1 MNSSFNL
8 CKMKKITIVFA
19 VIFAQM
25 FFGQEKKEVL
35 KIDWP
40 KEYEWKVV
48 VDEKDG
54 ETDVI
59 QMIPKKE
66 NENNWSILVSI
77 MSSKSFIT
85 ISEDFIKG
93 LFESESPTKDPLAKL
108 TILEKSNEKENVW
121 IIFKTEASFSTD
133 SNSPLSQ
140 ICYLLQSKNTLNS
153 ICIMEKEKSLSEEFV
168 KKWSKVFKEGR
179 LVNE

>member
-1 MNSSFNL
+1 
-8 CKMKKITIVFA
+8 MKKLVFLC
-19 VIFAQM
+19 VVLFSGI
-25 FFGQEKKEVL
+25 FFGQKKEVL

-121 IIFKTEASFSTD
+121 IIFKTEASFSTN

-153 ICIMEKEKSLSEEFV
+153 ICIMKKEKSLSEEFM
-168 KKWSKVFKEGR
+168 KKWSKVFKESR

>member
-1 MNSSFNL
+1 
-8 CKMKKITIVFA
+8 MKKTVF
-19 VIFAQM
+19 VFVLLCFQM
-25 FFGQEKKEVL
+25 FLGQEKEVL
-35 KIDWP
+35 KVEWP

-85 ISEDFIKG
+85 INEDFIKG
-93 LFESESPTKDPLAKL
+93 LFESQSPTKDPLAKL
-108 TILEKSNEKENVW
+108 TILGKSNEKENVW
-121 IIFKTEASFSTD
+121 IIFKTEASFSTN
-133 SNSPLSQ
+133 SNSHLSQ
-140 ICYLLQSKNTLNS
+140 ICYLLQGKSRLNS
-153 ICIMEKEKSLSEEFV
+153 ICIMKKENSLSEEFV
-168 KKWSKVFKEGR
+168 KKWSKIFKESK
-179 LVNE
+179 LINE

>member
-1 MNSSFNL
+1 
-8 CKMKKITIVFA
+8 MKKTVF
-19 VIFAQM
+19 VFVLLCFQM
-25 FFGQEKKEVL
+25 FFGQEKEVL
-35 KIDWP
+35 KIEWP

-85 ISEDFIKG
+85 INEDFIKG
-93 LFESESPTKDPLAKL
+93 LFESQSPTKDPLAKL
-108 TILEKSNEKENVW
+108 TILGKSNEKENVW
-121 IIFKTEASFSTD
+121 IIFKTEASFSTN

-140 ICYLLQSKNTLNS
+140 ICYLLQSKSRLNS
-153 ICIMEKEKSLSEEFV
+153 NC
-168 KKWSKVFKEGR
+168 
-179 LVNE
+179 

>member
-1 MNSSFNL
+1 
-8 CKMKKITIVFA
+8 MKKIIFVF
-19 VIFAQM
+19 VVLFGQM

-48 VDEKDG
+48 VDGKDG

-93 LFESESPTKDPLAKL
+93 LLESEFPTKDPLAKL

-121 IIFKTEASFSTD
+121 IIFKTEASFSTN

-153 ICIMEKEKSLSEEFV
+153 VCIMEKEKSLSEEFV

>member
-1 MNSSFNL
+1 
-8 CKMKKITIVFA
+8 MKKIIFVF
-19 VIFAQM
+19 VVLFGQM

-48 VDEKDG
+48 VDGKDG

-168 KKWSKVFKEGR
+168 KKWSKVFKESR

>member
-1 MNSSFNL
+1 
-8 CKMKKITIVFA
+8 MKKIIFVF
-19 VIFAQM
+19 VVLFGQM

-35 KIDWP
+35 KIEWP

-48 VDEKDG
+48 VDGKDG

-93 LFESESPTKDPLAKL
+93 LFESEFPTKDPLAKL

-121 IIFKTEASFSTD
+121 IIFKTEASFSPN

-153 ICIMEKEKSLSEEFV
+153 VCIMEKEKSLSKEFV

>member
-1 MNSSFNL
+1 
-8 CKMKKITIVFA
+8 MKKTVF
-19 VIFAQM
+19 VFVLLCFQM
-25 FFGQEKKEVL
+25 FLGQEKEVL
-35 KIDWP
+35 KVEWP

-85 ISEDFIKG
+85 INEDFIKG

-121 IIFKTEASFSTD
+121 IIFKTEASFSTN

-153 ICIMEKEKSLSEEFV
+153 VCIMEKEKSLSEEFV

>member
-1 MNSSFNL
+1 
-8 CKMKKITIVFA
+8 MKKIIFVF
-19 VIFAQM
+19 VVLFGQM
-25 FFGQEKKEVL
+25 FFGQEKEEVL
-35 KIDWP
+35 KIEWP

-85 ISEDFIKG
+85 INEDFIKG

-140 ICYLLQSKNTLNS
+140 ICYLLQSKSTLNS
-153 ICIMEKEKSLSEEFV
+153 ICIMEKEKSLSEEFI
-168 KKWSKVFKEGR
+168 KKWSKIFKESK
-179 LVNE
+179 LINE

>member
-1 MNSSFNL
+1 
-8 CKMKKITIVFA
+8 MKKIIFVF
-19 VIFAQM
+19 VVLFGQM
-25 FFGQEKKEVL
+25 FFGQKKKEVL

-85 ISEDFIKG
+85 INEDFIKG

>member
-1 MNSSFNL
+1 
-8 CKMKKITIVFA
+8 MKKTVF
-19 VIFAQM
+19 VFVLLCFQM
-25 FFGQEKKEVL
+25 FLGQEKEVL
-35 KIDWP
+35 KVEWP

-85 ISEDFIKG
+85 INEDFIKG
-93 LFESESPTKDPLAKL
+93 LFESQSPTKDPLAKL
-108 TILEKSNEKENVW
+108 TILGKSNEKENVW
-121 IIFKTEASFSTD
+121 IIFKTEASFSTN

-168 KKWSKVFKEGR
+168 KKWSKIFKESK
-179 LVNE
+179 LINE

>member
-1 MNSSFNL
+1 
-8 CKMKKITIVFA
+8 MKKVVF
-19 VIFAQM
+19 VFVLLCFQM
-25 FFGQEKKEVL
+25 LFGQKKEVL
-35 KIDWP
+35 KIEWP

-66 NENNWSILVSI
+66 NENNWSILVNI

-85 ISEDFIKG
+85 INEDFIKG
-93 LFESESPTKDPLAKL
+93 LFESQSPTKDPLAKL
-108 TILEKSNEKENVW
+108 TILGKSNEKENVW

-153 ICIMEKEKSLSEEFV
+153 VCIMEKEKSLSEEFV
-168 KKWSKVFKEGR
+168 KKWSKVFKESR

>member
-1 MNSSFNL
+1 
-8 CKMKKITIVFA
+8 MKKTVF
-19 VIFAQM
+19 VFVLLCFQM
-25 FFGQEKKEVL
+25 FLGQEKEVL
-35 KIDWP
+35 KVEWP

-85 ISEDFIKG
+85 INEDFIKG
-93 LFESESPTKDPLAKL
+93 LFESQSPTKDPLAKL
-108 TILEKSNEKENVW
+108 TILGKSNEKENVW
-121 IIFKTEASFSTD
+121 IIFKTEASFSTN

-140 ICYLLQSKNTLNS
+140 ICYLLQGKSRLNS
-153 ICIMEKEKSLSEEFV
+153 ICIMKKEKSLSEEFM
-168 KKWSKVFKEGR
+168 KKWSKVFKESR

>member
-8 CKMKKITIVFA
+8 CKMKKIIFVF
-19 VIFAQM
+19 VVLFGQM

-66 NENNWSILVSI
+66 NEN
-77 MSSKSFIT
+77 K
-85 ISEDFIKG
+85 K
-93 LFESESPTKDPLAKL
+93 
-108 TILEKSNEKENVW
+108 
-121 IIFKTEASFSTD
+121 
-133 SNSPLSQ
+133 
-140 ICYLLQSKNTLNS
+140 
-153 ICIMEKEKSLSEEFV
+153 V
-168 KKWSKVFKEGR
+168 K
-179 LVNE
+179 

>member
-19 VIFAQM
+19 VVFAQM
-25 FFGQEKKEVL
+25 FFGQRKMLALE
-35 KIDWP
+35 INWP

-140 ICYLLQSKNTLNS
+140 ICYLLQSKNALNS